1 MSVEPRNPD
10 PSILRKF
17 ELSKKEESLKNK
29 LFKKKESAGQSHSR
43 TRQHESPK
51 SATMKSSATMKENL
65 NLSNR
70 LKEDSV
76 SEKMLGG
83 FLKNMEN
90 EFKELNKSIFIF
102 ESKSIISRNR
112 HNGYA

>member
-17 ELSKKEESLKNK
+17 ELSKKEESLKQK
-29 LFKKKESAGQSHSR
+29 LFKKKDSPGQSLSK

-51 SATMKSSATMKENL
+51 SATVKSSSTMKENL

-90 EFKELNKSIFIF
+90 EFKELNKSKNAILIF
-102 ESKSIISRNR
+102 ESKEYNF
-112 HNGYA
+112 

>member
-1 MSVEPRNPD
+1 MSVEARNPD

-29 LFKKKESAGQSHSR
+29 LFKKKESPGQSLSKTNVSAR
-43 TRQHESPK
+43 HESPK
-51 SATMKSSATMKENL
+51 SAGLKSSSATMKENL

-70 LKEDSV
+70 MKGETV
-76 SEKMLGG
+76 SDKMLDG

-90 EFKELNKSIFIF
+90 EFKELNKSNKKKLDF
-102 ESKSIISRNR
+102 EI
-112 HNGYA
+112 